1 MTILLLTDTVVVC
14 LIFKDFFQKSLAIKV
29 LKSKM
34 ALTVNQAL
42 EESLESLFKIDT
54 QFLRYGLIPPDWKF
68 EKPEFTENIKEE
80 QNPIFISK
88 GQIYHSYS
96 INMGIFEEEMKKMD
110 KLLYPMAENPSQH
123 VQHEFL
129 MAENSRN
136 KLKSAVSQFCEQ
148 KQSKQK
154 RLAFVTTLAVALIS
168 SVIGAGAT
176 AGI

>member
-42 EESLESLFKIDT
+42 EESLESLFEIDT
-54 QFLRYGLIPPDWKF
+54 QFLRYGLNPTDWKF
-68 EKPEFTENIKEE
+68 EKPEFTDNIKEE

>member
-1 MTILLLTDTVVVC
+1 MTDTVVVC
-14 LIFKDFFQKSLAIKV
+14 HICFNDYFQKILAIKV

-54 QFLRYGLIPPDWKF
+54 QFLHYGLIPPDWKF

-148 KQSKQK
+148 SKQK
-154 RLAFVTTLAVALIS
+154 RLAFVTTLAVALIP
-168 SVIGAGAT
+168 SVIGSGET
-176 AGI
+176 AGV